1 MKLDRKTVRTILF
14 IITFAVALYTAAQ
27 NLRAIYQAVCS
38 VWGVFSVVITGLAIA
53 FVLNVPLK
61 LFEER
66 VFYGLSEDRR
76 AVVRRL
82 RRPLSIVCALLV
94 TLGAV
99 VILFLVLLPRLM
111 ETLVVVADNLP
122 GYIDQFISWVED
134 LLARFNLQSGD
145 LTDIEIDWAGAIDSF
160 LNGII
165 DRFDDII
172 GTATNV
178 GTSVVGALVD
188 ALFSLIIAIYVL
200 ADKERVCAFTRR
212 LITCFLPGRAS
223 GGLVRMAGMA
233 SETFGNF
240 IAGQLMDSLILGIL
254 CYIGMRLFRFPYPE
268 VISVVIGV
276 TSLVPLVGSFVGELI
291 GAFLILITSPLK
303 ALLFIVFILCLQQLE
318 GSFIYPRVVGKS
330 VGLPG
335 VVVLSAV
342 LVGGN
347 IASVTGA
354 LLAVP
359 ICAMLYSLLLE
370 ALEARELRAERRA
383 WERRGS

>member
-1 MKLDRKTVRTILF
+1 MRTILF

-212 LITCFLPGRAS
+212 LITCFLPSRAS

-370 ALEARELRAERRA
+370 ALEARELRTERRA

>member
-1 MKLDRKTVRTILF
+1 MRTILF

-200 ADKERVCAFTRR
+200 ADKERVYAFTRR
-212 LITCFLPGRAS
+212 LITCFLPSRAS

>member
-1 MKLDRKTVRTILF
+1 MRTILF

-212 LITCFLPGRAS
+212 LITCFLPSRAS

-335 VVVLSAV
+335 VAVFSAV

-347 IASVTGA
+347 IAGVTGA
-354 LLAVP
+354 LLGVP

-370 ALEARELRAERRA
+370 ALDERELRGGSPWA
-383 WERRGS
+383 RRGS

>member
-1 MKLDRKTVRTILF
+1 MRTILF

-212 LITCFLPGRAS
+212 LITCFLPSRAS

>member
-1 MKLDRKTVRTILF
+1 MRTILF

-212 LITCFLPGRAS
+212 LIPCFLPSRAS

>member
-61 LFEER
+61 LFEEH

-94 TLGAV
+94 TLGV
-99 VILFLVLLPRLM
+99 VIILFLVLLPRLM

-212 LITCFLPGRAS
+212 LITCFLPSRAS

>member
-212 LITCFLPGRAS
+212 LITCFLPSRAS

-347 IASVTGA
+347 VASVTGA